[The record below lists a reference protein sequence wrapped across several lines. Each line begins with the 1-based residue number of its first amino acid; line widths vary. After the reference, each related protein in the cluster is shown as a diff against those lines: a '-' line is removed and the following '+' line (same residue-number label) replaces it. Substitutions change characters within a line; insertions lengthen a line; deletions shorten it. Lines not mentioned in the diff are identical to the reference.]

1 MADPVIDRAKLL
13 IVSDLTESDTVATLT
28 FADKTTA
35 TLPKSEKEYDYFI
48 KLVKRGYERKHPV
61 MLTISKAKTVTDV
74 GRSDSDI
81 AVSLLDDDTNRRI
94 KVMFQGHDGTYFLHR
109 DHADF
114 DKLHKLLTDSVAN
127 KKRLWFAARKPS
139 LIIDDLME
147 YTDPKE

>member
-1 MADPVIDRAKLL
+1 MRCDAHRLYEVSQFFGFLANIKLIDNLTTDDLL
-13 IVSDLTESDTVATLT
+13 KDIFNSNDT
-28 FADKTTA
+28 
-35 TLPKSEKEYDYFI
+35 DYFL

-81 AVSLLDDDTNRRI
+81 AVSLLDDDANRRI
-94 KVMFQGHDGTYFLHR
+94 KVMFQGHDGTYFLQR

-139 LIIDDLME
+139 LILDDLME
-147 YTDPKE
+147 YTEPKE